1 MRPTPAVAAR
11 PIVTGSQL
19 LSQRPLASFLVLTF
33 APSWLL
39 WAPLVVLGDDGP
51 AAMRFL
57 LPLLGSLV
65 PSVVGLAM
73 TTVLEG
79 RAAAAALGRRLIKLR
94 VGVRWYLAA
103 LGLPALVPAAVGIS
117 ILLGGDSPSVETSV
131 PGALALF
138 AFSIFPGSATG
149 EELGWRGFALPRLQA
164 DRTALQAS
172 LLVGLGWGLWHL
184 PLWLTGSASRPIAL
198 YPAFVVSAMAMSVI
212 LTWIYNG
219 TGGSLAVVVVYHAAA
234 NLPITL
240 LLAPLGRSVIQ
251 PFLIYTGLIVV
262 AAAVIEH
269 VASKGQKG
277 RH

>member
-1 MRPTPAVAAR
+1 MPR
-11 PIVTGSQL
+11 
-19 LSQRPLASFLVLTF
+19 RPLASFFVLTF
-33 APSWLL
+33 ATSWLL
-39 WAPLVVLGDDGP
+39 WAPLVVVGDDGST
-51 AAMRFL
+51 AMRL
-57 LPLLGSLV
+57 LLSLLGSLV
-65 PSVVGLAM
+65 PSVVGLVM

-79 RAAAAALGRRLIKLR
+79 RAGAAALGRRLMKLR
-94 VGVRWYLAA
+94 VGGRWYLAA
-103 LGLPALVPAAVGIS
+103 LGLPMLVPAAVGIS
-117 ILLGGDSPSVETSV
+117 ILLGGDTPSAETSV

-164 DRTALQAS
+164 NRTALQAS

-184 PLWLTGSASRPIAL
+184 PLWLMGSASQPIAL

-212 LTWIYNG
+212 LTWISSG
-219 TGGSLAVVVVYHAAA
+219 TGGSLALVVLYHAAA

-240 LLAPLGRSVIQ
+240 LLVPLGRSVIQ

-269 VASKGQKG
+269 VASAGQKG
-277 RH
+277 RY

>member
-11 PIVTGSQL
+11 PPVTRSQL
-19 LSQRPLASFLVLTF
+19 VPRWPLASFFVLTF

-39 WAPLVVLGDDGP
+39 WAPLVVVGDAGST
-51 AAMRFL
+51 AMRAL
-57 LPLLGSLV
+57 LSLLGSLV
-65 PSVVGLAM
+65 PSVVGLVM
-73 TTVLEG
+73 TTVLDG
-79 RAAAAALGRRLIKLR
+79 RAGAAALGRRLLKLR
-94 VGVRWYLAA
+94 VGGRWYLVA
-103 LGLPALVPAAVGIS
+103 LGLPMLVPAAVGIS
-117 ILLGGDSPSVETSV
+117 ILLGGDTPPVETSV

-138 AFSIFPGSATG
+138 VFSIFPGSATG

-164 DRTALQAS
+164 NRTALQAS

-184 PLWLTGSASRPIAL
+184 PLWLTGSASQPIAL
-198 YPAFVVSAMAMSVI
+198 YPAFVVSAMAMSVV

-219 TGGSLAVVVVYHAAA
+219 TGGSLAVVVLYHAAA

-262 AAAVIEH
+262 AAAVIEY
-269 VASKGQKG
+269 VASTGQKG
-277 RH
+277 RY